1 MASFLSRIPGLFVS
15 AISRIL
21 SSTKLYFPFD
31 KFRFSRRRHE
41 SISQKDVS
49 LESGLSTPPTT
60 NEKYPDWQDLDRYQD
75 VLGQLPM
82 LQVYAHILYLFPLP
96 NNVPREVVLKDL
108 SRAIASVRKAV
119 PWMGAK
125 VINEGRSETSSGLY
139 KLAGCQTPL
148 YEIDVRDFN
157 DDETCPSYKD
167 LKMRKAP
174 ISMLDSDK
182 FTSVPGFPVRF
193 EDSEKDPSRVLR
205 LNATFI
211 KGGLVID
218 FLIHH
223 NTADAGGHFGSIK
236 MIAMAMRGEQI
247 PIELL
252 EQANRDRRN
261 LFPLLGPN
269 EPMLDHSS
277 HIRPPITS
285 AAPLVASDPNA
296 AKYHVIRFSAEKLDM
311 LKDIASKELNS
322 DVPFISTDDAL
333 SALCWKHFTLA
344 RAHKFNPQTKSR
356 FSRAV
361 DGRAALKIPKEYMG
375 DVIHNVST
383 FLTFEQLTAWSL
395 SRIAS
400 HLRKELNAKNTA
412 YHIRSFATFI
422 SKTHDKSTITYGG
435 QFNPATDVGCS
446 SVRGLGKILFPNF
459 GILGEPEFV
468 RRPKPGV
475 AFPGLLVFFPGS
487 PSGDCDVWVCLPEDE
502 ITTLTEKDEE
512 WKKWA
517 EYIG

>member
-1 MASFLSRIPGLFVS
+1 MASFLSWLPGLFVS
-15 AISRIL
+15 AISKIL
-21 SSTKLYFPFD
+21 VSAKLYFPFN
-31 KFRFSRRRHE
+31 KFSFSRRRQE
-41 SISQKDVS
+41 SPSQKEVS
-49 LESGLSTPPTT
+49 LESGRSTPPAT

-82 LQVYAHILYLFPLP
+82 LQVYAHILYLFPLSE
-96 NNVPREVVLKDL
+96 NVPHEEVLNDL
-108 SRAIASVRKAV
+108 SRAIASVRKTV

-139 KLAGCQTPL
+139 KLASCDLPL
-148 YEIDVRDFN
+148 YEIDVRDLTN
-157 DDETCPSYKD
+157 DETCPSYRD

-285 AAPLVASDPNA
+285 AAPLVASNPNA
-296 AKYHVIRFSAEKLDM
+296 SKYHVLRFSAEKLDI
-311 LKDIASKELNS
+311 LKDIASQDLDP

-333 SALCWKHFTLA
+333 SAICWKHFTLA
-344 RAHKFNPQTKSR
+344 RAHKFSAQTKSR
-356 FSRAV
+356 FARAV
-361 DGRAALKIPKEYMG
+361 DGRAALKISKDYMG

-383 FLTFEQLTAWSL
+383 FLTFEQLTTWSL

-400 HLRKELNAKNTA
+400 HLRKHLNAKNTA

-422 SKTHDKSTITYGG
+422 ANTPDKSTITYGG
-435 QFNPATDVGCS
+435 KFNPETDVGCS
-446 SVRGLGKILFPNF
+446 SVRGLGKIMFPNF

-475 AFPGLLVFFPGS
+475 AFPGLLVFFPGNS
-487 PSGDCDVWVCLPEDE
+487 SGDCDVWVCLPEDE

-512 WKKWA
+512 WRKWA

>member
-1 MASFLSRIPGLFVS
+1 MASFLSWLPGLFVS
-15 AISRIL
+15 AISKIIV
-21 SSTKLYFPFD
+21 SAKLYFSFN
-31 KFRFSRRRHE
+31 KFSFSRRGQE
-41 SISQKDVS
+41 SQSQKEVS
-49 LESGLSTPPTT
+49 LESGRSTPPVSTE
-60 NEKYPDWQDLDRYQD
+60 NYPAWQDLERYQD

-82 LQVYAHILYLFPLP
+82 LQVYAQILYLFPLP
-96 NNVPREVVLKDL
+96 ENVPREAVLNDL

-125 VINEGRSETSSGLY
+125 VINEGKSETSSGLY
-139 KLAGCQTPL
+139 KLASCDSPL
-148 YEIDVRDFN
+148 YEINVRDLTN
-157 DDETCPSYKD
+157 DKSCPSYKD
-167 LKMRKAP
+167 LKIRKAP

-205 LNATFI
+205 LNVTFI
-211 KGGLVID
+211 KGGLVIN

-247 PIELL
+247 PIKLL

-261 LFPLLGPN
+261 LFSLLGPN

-311 LKDIASKELNS
+311 LKDIASKDLDA

-344 RAHKFNPQTKSR
+344 RAHKFDPQTKSR
-356 FSRAV
+356 FARAV
-361 DGRAALKIPKEYMG
+361 DGRAALKISKDYMG

-383 FLTFEQLTAWSL
+383 FLTFEQLTTWSL

-400 HLRKELNAKNTA
+400 HLRKHLNAKNTS

-422 SKTHDKSTITYGG
+422 ANTPDKSTITYGG
-435 QFNPATDVGCS
+435 QFNPETDVGCS

-468 RRPKPGV
+468 RRPKPSV

-502 ITTLTEKDEE
+502 ITTLTEKDGE

>member
-1 MASFLSRIPGLFVS
+1 
-15 AISRIL
+15 
-21 SSTKLYFPFD
+21 
-31 KFRFSRRRHE
+31 
-41 SISQKDVS
+41 
-49 LESGLSTPPTT
+49 
-60 NEKYPDWQDLDRYQD
+60 
-75 VLGQLPM
+75 M

-96 NNVPREVVLKDL
+96 ENVHCEAVLNDL
-108 SRAIASVRKAV
+108 SRAIASVRKVV

-125 VINEGRSETSSGLY
+125 VVNDGRSETSSGLY
-139 KLAGCQTPL
+139 KLAPCESPL
-148 YEIDVRDFN
+148 YEIEVKDLAN
-157 DDETCPSYKD
+157 DETCPSYKD

-174 ISMLDSDK
+174 ISMLDSAK

-205 LNATFI
+205 LNAVFI

-247 PIELL
+247 PIEIL

-261 LFPLLGPN
+261 LFPLLDPN

-285 AAPLVASDPNA
+285 AAPLVASNPNA
-296 AKYHVIRFSAEKLDM
+296 AKYHVIRFSAEKLEM
-311 LKDIASKELNS
+311 LKDIASKELDS

-344 RAHKFNPQTKSR
+344 RAHKFSLQTKSR
-356 FSRAV
+356 FARAV
-361 DGRAALKIPKEYMG
+361 DGRAALKISKDYMG

-383 FLTFEQLTAWSL
+383 FLTFEQLTTWSL

-400 HLRKELNAKNTA
+400 HLRKHLNAKNTA

-422 SKTHDKSTITYGG
+422 AKTPDKSTITYGG
-435 QFNPATDVGCS
+435 QFNPETDVGCS

-487 PSGDCDVWVCLPEDE
+487 PRGDCDVWVCLPEDE
-502 ITTLTEKDEE
+502 IATLMEKDEE
-512 WKKWA
+512 WRKWA